1 MTQRALPFVS
11 ESNRDDD
18 APNHK
23 DLDSLTSLNDS
34 KAMVQ
39 RLRAIDWSFT
49 HDKTAYLS
57 HDIHPYPAKFIPQI
71 PHYVIAN
78 LSLPGELV
86 WDPFGGCGTAALES
100 ILLGRRALST
110 DINPLGEVVG
120 LAKTTTLTK
129 EEEEI
134 LFDFSEQLQ
143 LLSIKQHNVSEE
155 LRSCEKEFQQ
165 FIPRVP
171 NLSEWFH
178 PNAIAELAYIRWRI
192 RGLSAAKSVG
202 VANVAF
208 SKTILKASY
217 QDEETRYA
225 RKPRDVS
232 EGSVIRLFA
241 ANLISTLRKIRQL
254 GPLLRFR
261 FAEFKTVDLRNV
273 PVLQTYS
280 DKVNA
285 LVSNSVDLVVT
296 SPPYP
301 NTTDYHLY
309 HRFRLFWL
317 GFDPRELARK
327 EIGSHLR
334 HQKEGTGFEEYLEEM
349 SLCLA
354 KIKSVLRPGRY
365 AVLVVGSGVFK
376 GKVYNSASRICD
388 AARNLGFE
396 VLDTIVRPIHST
408 KRSFI
413 SPARRLKSESLVIL
427 RKPSCDVKMSLEKAP
442 YRLWPY
448 EDVLRK
454 KEIIAVLGKTPNQL
468 SNGTLTLK
476 INALSTEHV
485 KRLTFTHC
493 FHAEE
498 ISKEPTWQASLENGD
513 ALPATSRKD
522 PKYVTHGIHAYKGK
536 FYPQLAK
543 CLFNL
548 AGLKPGQ
555 IVLDPFCGS
564 GTVLLESYLNGLRGF
579 GTDINVLA
587 IKIARTKTEIL
598 EVDPYLRDRI
608 LSRFQDRI
616 ETLDPSDSKLA
627 LFPDSSREEL
637 LAWFPRIVLLKLAA
651 LLESI
656 ETVSEPSV
664 RECLEILTSSIV
676 RDVSHQDPK
685 DLRIRRRA
693 KPLKDAPVF
702 ELFSRRLAELRLR
715 LKQFSE
721 RAKEAPCQFL
731 PTKALI
737 GDSRSLKSFG
747 QLGIKEA
754 SVDAIVTS
762 PPYATALPY
771 VDTDRLSLLLLFGLT
786 SKRRTAI
793 EEALIGTREISKK
806 RKSHLENTIDEGRFE
821 LLRSKTARSIIL
833 EVRRRNANS
842 FVGFR
847 RQNMAAL
854 LYAYFR
860 DISTVMTN
868 LDSVLKEGASAFFV
882 IGNTKTTAGGKVIQ
896 INSAQVLREIGRG
909 LGWKVAETVPITVT
923 TENRRHSKNSI
934 TENEIIWFKKQ

>member
-1 MTQRALPFVS
+1 MAQRALPFVS
-11 ESNRDDD
+11 ESDRADD
-18 APNHK
+18 ARGHTELN
-23 DLDSLTSLNDS
+23 SLTSLNDGE
-34 KAMVQ
+34 ATVQ

-71 PHYVIAN
+71 PHHVIAN

-100 ILLGRRALST
+100 ILMGRRALST
-110 DINPLGEVVG
+110 DINPLGELIG

-134 LFDFSEQLQ
+134 LFDFSDQLQ
-143 LLSIKQHNVSEE
+143 LLSTKQFNVSEE
-155 LRSCEKEFQQ
+155 LQTCKKEFEQ
-165 FIPRVP
+165 FIPSVP
-171 NLSEWFH
+171 NLTEWFH
-178 PNAIAELAYIRWRI
+178 VNAIAELAYLRWRI
-192 RGLSAAKSVG
+192 QGLTAAKSVG

-225 RKPRDVS
+225 RKPREVN

-254 GPLLRFR
+254 GPLLKFR
-261 FAEFKTVDLRNV
+261 LAEFKTIDLRNV

-280 DKVNA
+280 GTVNA

-334 HQKEGTGFEEYLEEM
+334 HQKEGTGFEEYVEEM

-376 GKVYNSASRICD
+376 GQIYNSASRICD
-388 AARNLGFE
+388 AAKKLGFE

-427 RKPSCDVKMSLEKAP
+427 RKPNCDVKMSLEKAP
-442 YRLWPY
+442 YRLWSY

-468 SNGTLTLK
+468 SNGTLTVK
-476 INALSTEHV
+476 TNALSTEHI

-498 ISKEPTWQASLENGD
+498 ISKQPTWQASLENGD
-513 ALPATSRKD
+513 AFPASRKD

-587 IKIARTKTEIL
+587 VKIARVKTEIL

-616 ETLDPSDSKLA
+616 EKLGPCDLKLA
-627 LFPDSSREEL
+627 SFPDSSREEL
-637 LAWFPRIVLLKLAA
+637 LAWFPRKVLMKLGA

-693 KPLKDAPVF
+693 KPLQDAPVF
-702 ELFSRRLAELRLR
+702 ELFFRRLAELRHR

-721 RAKEAPCQFL
+721 RAKEAPCKFL
-731 PTKALI
+731 PAQALI
-737 GDSRSLKSFG
+737 GDARSLTSFG
-747 QLGIKEA
+747 QLGIQEE

-806 RKSHLENTIDEGRFE
+806 RKNHLENTIDEGRFE
-821 LLRSKTARSIIL
+821 LLRSNTARSIIL

-842 FVGFR
+842 LVGFR

-860 DISTVMTN
+860 DMSTVMTN
-868 LDSVLKEGASAFFV
+868 LDSVLKKGASAFFV

-896 INSAQVLREIGRG
+896 INSAQVLREMGRG
-909 LGWKVAETVPITVT
+909 LGWKVAETLPISVT

-934 TENEIIWFKKQ
+934 TENEIIWFKKL

>member
-1 MTQRALPFVS
+1 MS
-11 ESNRDDD
+11 ESDRADDGHG
-18 APNHK
+18 PK
-23 DLDSLTSLNDS
+23 DLNSLTSLNDGE
-34 KAMVQ
+34 ATVQ

-100 ILLGRRALST
+100 ILMGRRALST
-110 DINPLGEVVG
+110 DINPLGELIG

-134 LFDFSEQLQ
+134 LFDFSDQLQ
-143 LLSIKQHNVSEE
+143 LLCTKELNVSEE
-155 LRSCEKEFQQ
+155 LRTCEKEFEQ
-165 FIPRVP
+165 FIPCVP
-171 NLSEWFH
+171 NLIEWFH
-178 PNAIAELAYIRWRI
+178 VNAIAELAYIRWRI
-192 RGLSAAKSVG
+192 QGLTAAKSVG

-225 RKPRDVS
+225 RKPREVN

-254 GPLLRFR
+254 GPLLKFR
-261 FAEFKTVDLRNV
+261 LAEFKTIDLRNV

-280 DKVNA
+280 DTVNA

-365 AVLVVGSGVFK
+365 AVLVVGSGIFK

-388 AARNLGFE
+388 AARKLGFE

-427 RKPSCDVKMSLEKAP
+427 RKPNCDVKMSLEKAP

-468 SNGTLTLK
+468 SNGTLTVK
-476 INALSTEHV
+476 TDALSTQHV

-498 ISKEPTWQASLENGD
+498 ISKQPTWQASLENGD
-513 ALPATSRKD
+513 KLPASRKD

-564 GTVLLESYLNGLRGF
+564 GTVLLESYLNGLAGF

-587 IKIARTKTEIL
+587 VKIARIKTEIL
-598 EVDPYLRDRI
+598 EVDPYVRDRI
-608 LSRFQDRI
+608 LSRFEDRI
-616 ETLDPSDSKLA
+616 KTLDPSDSKLA

-637 LAWFPRIVLLKLAA
+637 LAWFPRIVLMKLAA

-664 RECLEILTSSIV
+664 RECLEVLTSSIV

-693 KPLKDAPVF
+693 KPLQDAPVF
-702 ELFSRRLAELRLR
+702 DLFSRRLAELRHR

-731 PTKALI
+731 PARALT
-737 GDSRSLKSFG
+737 GDARSLKSFG
-747 QLGIKEA
+747 QLGIKEE

-806 RKSHLENTIDEGRFE
+806 RKNHLENTIDEGRFE

-860 DISTVMTN
+860 DMSTVMTN
-868 LDSVLKEGASAFFV
+868 LDAVLKEGASAFFV
-882 IGNTKTTAGGKVIQ
+882 IGNTKTAAGGKVIQ

-909 LGWKVAETVPITVT
+909 LGWKVAETLPITVT
-923 TENRRHSKNSI
+923 TENRRHTKNSI
-934 TENEIIWFKKQ
+934 TENEIIWFKKL